1 MLYFFILHYC
11 LHDPGCVGSPSSTV
25 VTVESVPIS
34 SGLSTD
40 YLDHCTIMRLI
51 CLILCYTAGEIAGII
66 IVPVLIIAALSVTL
80 IIYIVIKFNCKS
92 DRHQQAIQSLE
103 SELR

>member
-1 MLYFFILHYC
+1 MIQGAWAPQVQPWSPLNLFQY
-11 LHDPGCVGSPSSTV
+11 PVGYQV
-25 VTVESVPIS
+25 N
-34 SGLSTD
+34 

-80 IIYIVIKFNCKS
+80 IIYIIVKFNCKK